1 MKNNTL
7 TNKVN
12 VTNYK
17 GIETVVTNWINSEL
31 DGYEHNLN
39 ALANDLQEIGLQG
52 GMVSELIYYNQ
63 TSQFYKDYEQE
74 IEQLF
79 NDLYGVEL
87 TATSLVEQ
95 LGDFAPIDDMDERLT
110 DLYEQAR
117 DDIKA
122 DYVDE
127 WDDMDELERDEL
139 ASDYV
144 DGYDL
149 DELNT
154 RDKNALVW
162 LAFEH
167 VAFEIFQALG
177 VE

>member
-12 VTNYK
+12 ATNYT

-39 ALANDLQEIGLQG
+39 ELANDLQEIGLQG

-63 TSQFYKDYEQE
+63 TTQFFKDYEQE

-79 NDLYGVEL
+79 IDLYGVEL
-87 TATSLVEQ
+87 NAYNLVEN
-95 LGDFAPIDDMDERLT
+95 LGHSNFIDDMDERLN
-110 DLYEQAR
+110 DLYEQAM
-117 DDIKA
+117 DDMKA

-139 ASDYV
+139 ASDYM

-154 RDKNALVW
+154 RDKNYLVW

-167 VAFEIFQALG
+167 VAFSIFQALG

>member
-1 MKNNTL
+1 MINNTL
-7 TNKVN
+7 T
-12 VTNYK
+12 TNYT

-31 DGYEHNLN
+31 DGYENDLN
-39 ALANDLQEIGLQG
+39 ELANDLQTIGLQG
-52 GMVSELIYYNQ
+52 GIVSELIYYNQ

-87 TATSLVEQ
+87 TPYSLVEN
-95 LGDFAPIDDMDERLT
+95 LGHSQFVDDIDERMI

-139 ASDYV
+139 VSDYV
-144 DGYDL
+144 DGMEL
-149 DELNT
+149 ELNA
-154 RDKNALVW
+154 RDKNLLVW

>member
-1 MKNNTL
+1 MNNTL
-7 TNKVN
+7 T
-12 VTNYK
+12 TNYK

-31 DGYEHNLN
+31 DGYENNLN
-39 ALANDLQEIGLQG
+39 ELANDLREIGCVG
-52 GMVSELIYYNQ
+52 GMVGELIYYNQ
-63 TSQFYKDYEQE
+63 TRQFFVDYEQE
-74 IEQLF
+74 ITQIF

-87 TATSLVEQ
+87 NVYNLVDNLGHSQ
-95 LGDFAPIDDMDERLT
+95 LVDDIDERLT

-139 ASDYV
+139 ASDYM
-144 DGYDL
+144 DGMEI
-149 DELNT
+149 ELND
-154 RDKNALVW
+154 RDKNLLVW

>member
-1 MKNNTL
+1 MENNTL
-7 TNKVN
+7 TNKVM

-31 DGYEHNLN
+31 DDYEHNLN
-39 ALANDLQEIGLQG
+39 ALANDLREIGLKG
-52 GMVSELIYYNQ
+52 GMVGDLIYYNQ
-63 TSQFYKDYEQE
+63 TTQFYKDYEQE
-74 IEQLF
+74 IERLF

-87 TATSLVEQ
+87 TATNLVEQ
-95 LGDFAPIDDMDERLT
+95 LGDFEPIDDMDERLNN
-110 DLYEQAR
+110 LHEQAR

-122 DYVDE
+122 DYPNE

-139 ASDYV
+139 ASDYM

-167 VAFEIFQALG
+167 VAFSIFQAIG

>member
-1 MKNNTL
+1 MENTL
-7 TNKVN
+7 RNKVN
-12 VTNYK
+12 VTNYT
-17 GIETVVTNWINSEL
+17 GIERVVKNWISSEL
-31 DGYEHNLN
+31 DGYENDIN
-39 ALANDLQEIGLQG
+39 ALANDLREIGLQG

-63 TSQFYKDYEQE
+63 TTQFFKDYEQE
-74 IEQLF
+74 IGELF

-87 TATSLVEQ
+87 TASNLVEQ
-95 LGDFAPIDDMDERLT
+95 LGYFAPIDDMDERLT

-122 DYVDE
+122 DYPDE

-154 RDKNALVW
+154 RDINYLVW